1 MSKYRSLADVYGD
14 NAFKSVPKLQRQ
26 RVIGED
32 TQIIFK
38 TDDGK
43 QKIVGYLP
51 DEEAKKLQRQVANRS
66 GGSFRYIDEILQE
79 GGWKSSNNKKG
90 ENTSYNSKIL
100 IPVVNAIEDT
110 SDVNNFSLKLIKDN
124 KNKLTKFSSDL
135 QSSASSGDIFSLY
148 DSFST
153 KLVNDAF
160 SNVKETIKAVYDV
173 EGAVSGVG
181 VGKGEICFTFFS
193 DAVQSLKNKGQK
205 GDVFVPG
212 FGTIEVKG
220 EKGRAGAT
228 GKPAE
233 VIEYIQKLLSKTNN
247 NVHTAHEVREKYQ
260 ELVKSRNDL
269 LNYIQ
274 PKNNIEK
281 KSKNQNELNFY
292 SNKLNDLY
300 DLVKNLHNLVVN
312 DKEFNYDDFEI
323 SFNNL
328 LFGKQDEIEHEQIPA
343 LSDKFNKETTKQVN
357 DKKNNFIS
365 SVQSF
370 LRAKKNKLKIDRND
384 TTNHVVPAFFLHD
397 WNLDKKHIVDTFLQ
411 LSSESETVLERK
423 SYKEGLNEILTP
435 ELLEEMQ
442 RHKNKNILEA
452 IIASLQICQYH
463 AHEKFNYLLFC
474 NNKLDALVFSFDGE
488 GKKEIFVNSFNKI
501 LDYINKGILN
511 VDMGMDIKRHHGTS
525 ITLKS

>member
-38 TDDGK
+38 TDDGE

-66 GGSFRYIDEILQE
+66 GGSFRYIDEILEE
-79 GGWKSSNNKKG
+79 GGWKNSDNKKG
-90 ENTSYNSKIL
+90 VNTSYNSKIL

-110 SDVNNFSLKLIKDN
+110 SDVKNFSLKLIKDN
-124 KNKLTKFSSDL
+124 KEKLTKFSSDL
-135 QSSASSGDIFSLY
+135 QSSASSGEIFSLY

-160 SNVKETIKAVYDV
+160 SNVNETIKAIYDV

-193 DAVQSLKNKGQK
+193 NAIQSLKNKGQK

-233 VIEYIQKLLSKTNN
+233 AIQFIKKLLSKTNN
-247 NVHTAHEVREKYQ
+247 NVHTAHEVREKFQ
-260 ELVKSRNDL
+260 ELVKSRNDI
-269 LNYIQ
+269 LNYVQ

-281 KSKNQNELNFY
+281 RSKTQDEFIFY
-292 SNKLNDLY
+292 SNMLDNLY
-300 DLVKNLHNLVVN
+300 DLIKNLHNSVVSE
-312 DKEFNYDDFEI
+312 KEFNYDDFEV

-328 LFGKQDEIEHEQIPA
+328 LFGKQDEIEHEQIPS
-343 LSDKFNKETTKQVN
+343 LSDKFVKTTIGQVN

-365 SVQSF
+365 SIQSF
-370 LRAKKNKLKIDRND
+370 LRAKKNKLKIDKND
-384 TTNHVVPAFFLHD
+384 TTNNVLPAFFLHN
-397 WNLDKKHIVDTFLQ
+397 WELDKKHIVDAFLQ

-423 SYKEGLNEILTP
+423 SYKQGLYEILTP

-442 RHKNKNILEA
+442 RYKNKNILEA
-452 IIASLQICQYH
+452 VMASLQICQYH
-463 AHEKFNYLLFC
+463 AHEKFDYLLFC
-474 NNKLDALVFSFDGE
+474 NNKLDALVFTFDGE

-501 LDYINKGILN
+501 LNYVNKGILN
-511 VDMGMDIKRHHGTS
+511 VDMGMDMKRHHGTS